1 MKELGEISYYLVIET
16 MWNKEEKIIIFGDT
30 KYIKNIIA
38 NFGMKNSKLIHISF
52 ANNNK
57 IMKNEML
64 MD

>member
-1 MKELGEISYYLVIET
+1 
-16 MWNKEEKIIIFGDT
+16 MWNKENKIIIFGYA
-30 KYIKNIIA
+30 KYIKNVIA
-38 NFGMKNSKLIHISF
+38 NFGMKNSKLINISF

>member
-1 MKELGEISYYLVIET
+1 MKELGEISYYWVIET
-16 MWNKEEKIIIFGDT
+16 MWNKEENIIIFGDT

>member
-1 MKELGEISYYLVIET
+1 MKKLGEISYYLVIET

-38 NFGMKNSKLIHISF
+38 NFGMKNSKLINISF